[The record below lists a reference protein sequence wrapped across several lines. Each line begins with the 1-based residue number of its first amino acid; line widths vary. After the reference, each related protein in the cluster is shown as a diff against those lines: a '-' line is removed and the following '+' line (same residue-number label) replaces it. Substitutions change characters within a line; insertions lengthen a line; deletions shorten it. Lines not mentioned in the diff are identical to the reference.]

1 MKGEFVE
8 GKISV
13 GRNISGDSKGRRGNG
28 RHCDAGHRTTRD
40 ILLIFYRQTAPD
52 RSFPSF
58 PSIRDTYTRRISI
71 FLALLNSVHVWICPN
86 SDSD

>member
-13 GRNISGDSKGRRGNG
+13 GRYISGDSKGRRGNG

-40 ILLIFYRQTAPD
+40 ILLIFYRQTAPE
-52 RSFPSF
+52 RSPLFLRYVILMHDVSLSF
-58 PSIRDTYTRRISI
+58 SLY
-71 FLALLNSVHVWICPN
+71 
-86 SDSD
+86 